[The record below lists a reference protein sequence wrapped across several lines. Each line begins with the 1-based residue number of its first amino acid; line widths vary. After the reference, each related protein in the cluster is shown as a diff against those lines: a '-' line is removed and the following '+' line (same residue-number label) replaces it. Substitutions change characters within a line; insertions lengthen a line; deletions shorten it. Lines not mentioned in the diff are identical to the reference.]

1 MARVATRDAIRGEAL
16 HSICYSPRVDEQV
29 NLTDLIHRAQ
39 AGDAQAADAL
49 FSATYGDL
57 RKLARARLH
66 SGGRNVLLDT
76 TALVHEWYLRFP
88 GARGLRLQDRAH
100 FMRYAGRAMRS
111 VIVDYA
117 RERLAARR
125 GGGAPHVD
133 LTLQLGERLAAGED
147 AILRVHQALDELQAL
162 DPRMAQVVEMRYFG
176 GMSEVEIA
184 DALGVT
190 DRTVRRDWEKA
201 RLLLAEA
208 LA

>member
-1 MARVATRDAIRGEAL
+1 M
-16 HSICYSPRVDEQV
+16 DEQV

-39 AGDAQAADAL
+39 AGDEHAADEL

-57 RKLARARLH
+57 RRLARARLH
-66 SGGRNVLLDT
+66 AGGRDVLLDT
-76 TALVHEWYLRFP
+76 TSLVHEWYLRFP
-88 GARGLRLQDRAH
+88 GAQGLRLQDRAH
-100 FMRYAGRAMRS
+100 FMRYASRAMRS
-111 VIVDYA
+111 VIVDYV
-117 RERLAARR
+117 RERLADRR

-133 LTLQLGERLAAGED
+133 LTLQLGDKVAAGEGE
-147 AILRVHQALDELQAL
+147 ILRVHQALDDLAKL

-176 GMSEVEIA
+176 GMSEIEIA
-184 DALGVT
+184 DAFGVT

>member
-1 MARVATRDAIRGEAL
+1 VEA
-16 HSICYSPRVDEQV
+16 QV

-39 AGDAQAADAL
+39 AGDPQAADAL
-49 FSATYGDL
+49 FSATYGEL

-66 SGGRNVLLDT
+66 GGRRDVLLDT

-88 GARGLRLQDRAH
+88 GTHGLQLQDRAH

-111 VIVDYA
+111 VIVDYV
-117 RERLAARR
+117 RERLADRR

-133 LTLQLGERLAAGED
+133 LTLQLGDRVATGED
-147 AILRVHQALDELQAL
+147 EILRVHQAIDDLAKLDG
-162 DPRMAQVVEMRYFG
+162 RMAQVVEMRYFG
-176 GMSEVEIA
+176 GLSEIEIA

-201 RLLLAEA
+201 RLLLAQA
-208 LA
+208 LE